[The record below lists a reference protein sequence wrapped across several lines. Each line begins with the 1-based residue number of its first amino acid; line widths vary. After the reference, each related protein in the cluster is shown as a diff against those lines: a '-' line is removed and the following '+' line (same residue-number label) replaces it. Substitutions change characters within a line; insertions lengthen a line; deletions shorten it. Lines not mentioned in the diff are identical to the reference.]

1 MRINFLAINV
11 KIPHGR
17 KMTITPSKTRTILNT
32 KFLNSEVLNSGRRFF
47 RRFETNLSLL
57 GLLILQACGGGSS
70 KSGSKSESEP
80 STVSY
85 SGAVIKGPLSNA
97 LVFLDYNAD
106 GLLGAL
112 EPSIRTNSDGSFS
125 IKGNVGGMGFTALT
139 DGTTI
144 DTSSGEVLDN
154 VILSAPAGASVV
166 TPTTTIMQETGLSSA
181 ELSAVLG
188 IPSSVDLLNYNPFAP
203 NVDQEIAL
211 AVEKISQQVM
221 TTVVSISSA
230 AEGAGASESEAF
242 SLAMATVVE
251 TVKSKV
257 LDKQTNPEAKID
269 FSDANQLSTLT
280 ELAGIKLST
289 IVGADIDAFTSNKA
303 DLSAAIKNVNVKIS
317 EVENLTSGASKAVF
331 SMSSDL
337 SAQIKVAVEDTS
349 GTGNVITFSDVTEI
363 NKLIE
368 EKIEI
373 GTVLPTISAHTS
385 TAGTKSV
392 TLTFSGPVVGFPDA
406 SDFTVLVNGA
416 ANTVTAASISGT
428 SGTLTLTDG
437 IPNSATVTVDYAKSA
452 TSSKQL
458 KDAAGNAIE
467 SIGDPVTVTVTND
480 STAPTVSSITTQK
493 ADGSYTIGETVDILI
508 AYSEAVTVNTT
519 SGSPTLKM
527 ETGTPD
533 RDAVYVSGSGT
544 DTLTFRYTVEAGDNT
559 TDLDFHASAPFSLNG
574 ATIKDPAGKNAD
586 NTLVSAGASGSI
598 GQANRVLR

>member
-1 MRINFLAINV
+1 MKTNFLAINV
-11 KIPHGR
+11 KISHGR
-17 KMTITPSKTRTILNT
+17 KMMITPSKTRSTSNT
-32 KFLNSEVLNSGRRFF
+32 KVQDSEVLNPGRRFF
-47 RRFETNLSLL
+47 CRFETSLSLL

-70 KSGSKSESEP
+70 KPGSKSESESEP

-85 SGAVIKGPLSNA
+85 SGAVVKGPLSNA

-106 GLLGAL
+106 GLLGTL
-112 EPSIRTNSDGSFS
+112 EPSTRTNSDGSFS

-144 DTSSGEVLDN
+144 DMSSGEVLDN

-203 NVDQEIAL
+203 KVDPGIAL

-251 TVKSKV
+251 TVKTKV
-257 LDKQTNPEAKID
+257 IDKQTNPEAKID
-269 FSDANQLSTLT
+269 FSDASQLTTLT
-280 ELAGIKLST
+280 ELAGIKLSVIEGT
-289 IVGADIDAFTSNKA
+289 DIVSFASNKTS
-303 DLSAAIKNVNVKIS
+303 LSAAIKNVNVKIS

-331 SMSSDL
+331 AMSSVL

-349 GTGNVITFSDVTEI
+349 GTGKAITFSDVTEI

-373 GTVLPTISAHTS
+373 GTVLPTISAQTS
-385 TAGTKSV
+385 SAGTKSV

-406 SDFTVLVNGA
+406 SNFTVLVNGV
-416 ANTVTAASISGT
+416 ANTVTAARVSGT
-428 SGTLTLTDG
+428 SGTLTLTDV

-452 TSSKQL
+452 TSNKQL
-458 KDAAGNAIE
+458 RDAAGNAIK
-467 SIGDPVTVTVTND
+467 SIGDPATVTVTND
-480 STAPTVSSITTQK
+480 NTAPTVSSITTQK
-493 ADGSYTIGETVDILI
+493 ADGSYTVGETVDILI
-508 AYSEAVTVNTT
+508 AYSEVVAVNTT

-527 ETGTPD
+527 ETGAPN

-559 TDLDFHASAPFSLNG
+559 TDLDFYAITPFSLND
-574 ATIKDPAGKNAD
+574 ATIRD
-586 NTLVSAGASGSI
+586 SAGNNYSSPFPLSTAI
-598 GQANRVLR
+598 N